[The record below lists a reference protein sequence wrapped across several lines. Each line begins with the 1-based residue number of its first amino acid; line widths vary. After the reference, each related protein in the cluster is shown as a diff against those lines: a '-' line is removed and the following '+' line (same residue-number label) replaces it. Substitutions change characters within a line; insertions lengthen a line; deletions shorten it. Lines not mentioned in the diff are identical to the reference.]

1 MKLVRYG
8 EAGKEKPG
16 ILDAQGAIRDL
27 SGVVK
32 DIESAAV
39 SPEGLAKL
47 RGVKVDGL
55 PKVSGNP
62 RLGPPIANVP
72 KLICIGLNYAD
83 HAKES
88 NLPIPAEPV
97 VFMKAISAITGPNDD
112 VKLPKGSKKGDWEV
126 ELAFVIGKKA
136 QSVTEA
142 DALNHVAG
150 YMICNDVS
158 EREWQLEHGSQ
169 WSKGKSFD
177 TFAPLGPWFVTA
189 DEIKDPQNL
198 SMWLDVNGQRKQT
211 GNTNTM
217 IFGVKEAGFL
227 PVLHVHAD
235 ARRRDQHRHSSRCR
249 HGHQARA
256 PVPQVRR
263 RDAPGNRRPGR
274 AEAESARRLTPPGI
288 GEKRRTAVRLFCRP
302 IRAMMPRKEFGKHF
316 LMMRFAALL
325 ALGAFV
331 AGSAMPVEQELGPD
345 EVGISASAQI
355 TYSLDAKPKPERLDF
370 DFRVDDSHAWI
381 NDDGDFQVSGWIKH
395 TGLRCATYSM
405 GVRFGVGAPGCLNV
419 EWITEPLFVTSDTTM
434 Q

>member
-32 DIESAAV
+32 DIDATTV
-39 SPEGLAKL
+39 SPEGIAKL
-47 RGVKVDGL
+47 KGVNVDNL

-62 RLGPPIANVP
+62 RLGSPIANVP

-88 NLPIPAEPV
+88 NLPIPPEPV
-97 VFMKAISAITGPNDD
+97 VFMKAISAITGPNDA

-136 QSVTEA
+136 QSVSEA

-150 YMICNDVS
+150 YLICNDVS

-198 SMWLDVNGQRKQT
+198 AMWLDVNGQRKQT
-211 GNTNTM
+211 GSTGTM
-217 IFGVKEAGFL
+217 IFGVKKL
-227 PVLHVHAD
+227 VSYL
-235 ARRRDQHRHSSRCR
+235 SYMCTLT
-249 HGHQARA
+249 
-256 PVPQVRR
+256 
-263 RDAPGNRRPGR
+263 PGDVVSTG
-274 AEAESARRLTPPGI
+274 TPPGVGMGI
-288 GEKRRTAVRLFCRP
+288 KPTPQFLKSGDEMRLGIDGLGEQKQ
-302 IRAMMPRKEFGKHF
+302 K
-316 LMMRFAALL
+316 
-325 ALGAFV
+325 
-331 AGSAMPVEQELGPD
+331 
-345 EVGISASAQI
+345 VG
-355 TYSLDAKPKPERLDF
+355 
-370 DFRVDDSHAWI
+370 
-381 NDDGDFQVSGWIKH
+381 GG
-395 TGLRCATYSM
+395 
-405 GVRFGVGAPGCLNV
+405 
-419 EWITEPLFVTSDTTM
+419 
-434 Q
+434 

>member
-32 DIESAAV
+32 DIDATTV
-39 SPEGLAKL
+39 SPEGIANLKS
-47 RGVKVDGL
+47 VNVDSL

-62 RLGPPIANVP
+62 RLGSPIANVP

-88 NLPIPAEPV
+88 NLPIPPEPV
-97 VFMKAISAITGPNDD
+97 VFMKAITAITGPNDD

-136 QSVTEA
+136 QSVSEA

-150 YMICNDVS
+150 YLICNDVS

-198 SMWLDVNGQRKQT
+198 TMWLDVNGQRKQT
-211 GNTNTM
+211 GNTGTM
-217 IFGVKEAGFL
+217 IFGVKKL
-227 PVLHVHAD
+227 VSYL
-235 ARRRDQHRHSSRCR
+235 SYMCTLT
-249 HGHQARA
+249 
-256 PVPQVRR
+256 
-263 RDAPGNRRPGR
+263 PGDVVSTG
-274 AEAESARRLTPPGI
+274 TPPGVGMGI
-288 GEKRRTAVRLFCRP
+288 KPTAQFLKAGDEMRLGIDGLGEQKQKVH
-302 IRAMMPRKEFGKHF
+302 G
-316 LMMRFAALL
+316 
-325 ALGAFV
+325 G
-331 AGSAMPVEQELGPD
+331 
-345 EVGISASAQI
+345 
-355 TYSLDAKPKPERLDF
+355 
-370 DFRVDDSHAWI
+370 
-381 NDDGDFQVSGWIKH
+381 
-395 TGLRCATYSM
+395 
-405 GVRFGVGAPGCLNV
+405 
-419 EWITEPLFVTSDTTM
+419 
-434 Q
+434 

>member
-32 DIESAAV
+32 DIEAAAV
-39 SPEGLAKL
+39 SPEGLTKL

-88 NLPIPAEPV
+88 NLPIPGEPV

-198 SMWLDVNGQRKQT
+198 SMWLEVNGKRRQT

-217 IFGVKEAGFL
+217 IFGVRKL
-227 PVLHVHAD
+227 VSYL
-235 ARRRDQHRHSSRCR
+235 SYMCTLT
-249 HGHQARA
+249 
-256 PVPQVRR
+256 
-263 RDAPGNRRPGR
+263 PGDVISTG
-274 AEAESARRLTPPGI
+274 TPPGVGMGI
-288 GEKRRTAVRLFCRP
+288 KPAPQFLKPGDEMRLGIDGLGEQKQKVH
-302 IRAMMPRKEFGKHF
+302 G
-316 LMMRFAALL
+316 
-325 ALGAFV
+325 G
-331 AGSAMPVEQELGPD
+331 
-345 EVGISASAQI
+345 
-355 TYSLDAKPKPERLDF
+355 
-370 DFRVDDSHAWI
+370 
-381 NDDGDFQVSGWIKH
+381 
-395 TGLRCATYSM
+395 
-405 GVRFGVGAPGCLNV
+405 
-419 EWITEPLFVTSDTTM
+419 
-434 Q
+434 

>member
-32 DIESAAV
+32 DIDAAAV

-47 RGVKVDGL
+47 RGVKADGL

-88 NLPIPAEPV
+88 NQPIPAEPV

-142 DALNHVAG
+142 DALNYVAG

-177 TFAPLGPWFVTA
+177 TFAPLGPWLVTA

-217 IFGVKEAGFL
+217 IFGVKKLVAYL
-227 PVLHVHAD
+227 SYMCTLT
-235 ARRRDQHRHSSRCR
+235 
-249 HGHQARA
+249 
-256 PVPQVRR
+256 
-263 RDAPGNRRPGR
+263 PGDVISTG
-274 AEAESARRLTPPGI
+274 TPPGVGLGI
-288 GEKRRTAVRLFCRP
+288 KPAPQFLKSGDEMRLGVDGLGEQKQKVY
-302 IRAMMPRKEFGKHF
+302 G
-316 LMMRFAALL
+316 
-325 ALGAFV
+325 G
-331 AGSAMPVEQELGPD
+331 
-345 EVGISASAQI
+345 
-355 TYSLDAKPKPERLDF
+355 
-370 DFRVDDSHAWI
+370 
-381 NDDGDFQVSGWIKH
+381 
-395 TGLRCATYSM
+395 
-405 GVRFGVGAPGCLNV
+405 
-419 EWITEPLFVTSDTTM
+419 
-434 Q
+434 

>member
-32 DIESAAV
+32 DIDAAAV

-47 RGVKVDGL
+47 SGVKVDGL

-62 RLGPPIANVP
+62 RLGPPIANAP

-88 NLPIPAEPV
+88 NLPIPGEPV

-112 VKLPKGSKKGDWEV
+112 VKLPRGSKKGDWEV
-126 ELAFVIGKKA
+126 ELAFVIGTKA

-198 SMWLDVNGQRKQT
+198 SMWLDVNAKRRQT

-217 IFGVKEAGFL
+217 IFGVRKL
-227 PVLHVHAD
+227 VSYL
-235 ARRRDQHRHSSRCR
+235 SYMCTLT
-249 HGHQARA
+249 
-256 PVPQVRR
+256 
-263 RDAPGNRRPGR
+263 PGDVISTG
-274 AEAESARRLTPPGI
+274 TPPGVGMGI
-288 GEKRRTAVRLFCRP
+288 KPSPQFLKPGDEMRLGIDGLGEQKQKV
-302 IRAMMPRKEFGKHF
+302 
-316 LMMRFAALL
+316 
-325 ALGAFV
+325 LG
-331 AGSAMPVEQELGPD
+331 G
-345 EVGISASAQI
+345 
-355 TYSLDAKPKPERLDF
+355 
-370 DFRVDDSHAWI
+370 
-381 NDDGDFQVSGWIKH
+381 
-395 TGLRCATYSM
+395 
-405 GVRFGVGAPGCLNV
+405 
-419 EWITEPLFVTSDTTM
+419 
-434 Q
+434 

>member
-32 DIESAAV
+32 DIDAPAV

-47 RGVKVDGL
+47 RGVKADGL
-55 PKVSGNP
+55 PKVGGNP

-88 NLPIPAEPV
+88 NLPIPGEPV
-97 VFMKAISAITGPNDD
+97 VFMKAISAIIGPNDD
-112 VKLPKGSKKGDWEV
+112 VKLPEGSKKGDWEV
-126 ELAFVIGKKA
+126 ELAFVIGRKA
-136 QSVTEA
+136 QNVTEA

-198 SMWLDVNGQRKQT
+198 SMWLDVNGKRKQT

-217 IFGVKEAGFL
+217 IFGVRKL
-227 PVLHVHAD
+227 VSYL
-235 ARRRDQHRHSSRCR
+235 SYMCTLT
-249 HGHQARA
+249 
-256 PVPQVRR
+256 
-263 RDAPGNRRPGR
+263 PGDVISTG
-274 AEAESARRLTPPGI
+274 TPPGVGMGI
-288 GEKRRTAVRLFCRP
+288 KPSPQFLKPGDEMRLGVDGLGEQKQKVH
-302 IRAMMPRKEFGKHF
+302 G
-316 LMMRFAALL
+316 
-325 ALGAFV
+325 G
-331 AGSAMPVEQELGPD
+331 
-345 EVGISASAQI
+345 
-355 TYSLDAKPKPERLDF
+355 
-370 DFRVDDSHAWI
+370 
-381 NDDGDFQVSGWIKH
+381 
-395 TGLRCATYSM
+395 
-405 GVRFGVGAPGCLNV
+405 
-419 EWITEPLFVTSDTTM
+419 
-434 Q
+434 

>member
-32 DIESAAV
+32 DIDATAV

-55 PKVSGNP
+55 PKVSGKP

-72 KLICIGLNYAD
+72 KLVCIGLNYAD

-88 NLPIPAEPV
+88 NQPIPAEPV

-142 DALNHVAG
+142 DALNYVAG

-177 TFAPLGPWFVTA
+177 TFAPIGPWFVTG

-217 IFGVKEAGFL
+217 IFGVRKL
-227 PVLHVHAD
+227 VSYL
-235 ARRRDQHRHSSRCR
+235 SYMCTLT
-249 HGHQARA
+249 
-256 PVPQVRR
+256 
-263 RDAPGNRRPGR
+263 PGDVVSTG
-274 AEAESARRLTPPGI
+274 TPPGVGMGI
-288 GEKRRTAVRLFCRP
+288 KPAPQFLKAGDEMRLGIDGLGEQKLKVR
-302 IRAMMPRKEFGKHF
+302 
-316 LMMRFAALL
+316 
-325 ALGAFV
+325 
-331 AGSAMPVEQELGPD
+331 GS
-345 EVGISASAQI
+345 
-355 TYSLDAKPKPERLDF
+355 
-370 DFRVDDSHAWI
+370 
-381 NDDGDFQVSGWIKH
+381 
-395 TGLRCATYSM
+395 
-405 GVRFGVGAPGCLNV
+405 
-419 EWITEPLFVTSDTTM
+419 
-434 Q
+434 

>member
-32 DIESAAV
+32 DIDGSTV
-39 SPEGLAKL
+39 SPEGIAKL
-47 RGVKVDGL
+47 RAVNVDSL

-62 RLGPPIANVP
+62 RLGSPIANVP

-97 VFMKAISAITGPNDD
+97 VFMKAISAITGPNDE

-136 QSVTEA
+136 QSVSEA
-142 DALNHVAG
+142 DALKHVAG

-189 DEIKDPQNL
+189 DEIEDPQSL
-198 SMWLDVNGQRKQT
+198 AMWLDVNGQRKQT
-211 GNTNTM
+211 GSTNTM
-217 IFGVKEAGFL
+217 IFGVNKL
-227 PVLHVHAD
+227 VSYL
-235 ARRRDQHRHSSRCR
+235 SYMCTLT
-249 HGHQARA
+249 
-256 PVPQVRR
+256 
-263 RDAPGNRRPGR
+263 PGDVVSTG
-274 AEAESARRLTPPGI
+274 TPPG
-288 GEKRRTAVRLFCRP
+288 
-302 IRAMMPRKEFGKHF
+302 
-316 LMMRFAALL
+316 
-325 ALGAFV
+325 
-331 AGSAMPVEQELGPD
+331 
-345 EVGISASAQI
+345 VG
-355 TYSLDAKPKPERLDF
+355 
-370 DFRVDDSHAWI
+370 
-381 NDDGDFQVSGWIKH
+381 
-395 TGLRCATYSM
+395 M
-405 GVRFGVGAPGCLNV
+405 GVKPTPQFLKAGDEMRLGIDGLGEQKQKVIGG
-419 EWITEPLFVTSDTTM
+419 
-434 Q
+434 